1 MPVTF
6 RTRGRQSRAHVSVVA
21 DDRLEVVSYE
31 EAGMPVTEAIQK
43 FRQGWLGP
51 AK

>member
-1 MPVTF
+1 
-6 RTRGRQSRAHVSVVA
+6 VSVVA
-21 DDRLEVVSYE
+21 DDRLEVVTFE

-43 FRQGWLGP
+43 FRQSWLGP